1 MIDDITVQN
10 FVSNLRKMTKRDT
23 PNNMIIGTI
32 ESISPL
38 QINIGNDVILDDKML
53 FLGQMCRPY
62 KVTIPHTHLIDA
74 YLTEKSKS
82 LLTKSVTNTGVNTAG
97 VITNNSNI
105 TNDTNNVDYTIK
117 TQDITPDDD
126 KGTNKREL
134 KTEDKKQVDLGGAK
148 ITKFSVDVAG
158 SNVTDKGAGDKY
170 TPATIPNGD
179 TVTQTADS
187 SAIEIDGKEH
197 QHLVT
202 EKVTQDVHFPDTD
215 YEDSVEIQIYPRL
228 KKGDKV
234 LMFAFNNYQMYYVA
248 ERIEEAE

>member
-74 YLTEKSKS
+74 YLTES
-82 LLTKSVTNTGVNTAG
+82 TKSIITQSISAGTA
-97 VITNNSNI
+97 TDKKQ
-105 TNDTNNVDYTIK
+105 TADYDVK
-117 TQDITPDDD
+117 TQEITPDDD
-126 KGTNKREL
+126 KGTNDRDL
-134 KTEDKKQVDLGGAK
+134 KTETKSNVDLGGAGLSMS
-148 ITKFSVDVAG
+148 IEVSGSVVSGSGYQGASVTGSVASTTDSSTFSVSD
-158 SNVTDKGAGDKY
+158 
-170 TPATIPNGD
+170 NG
-179 TVTQTADS
+179 
-187 SAIEIDGKEH
+187 H
-197 QHLVT
+197 QHIIT